1 VANLEAG
8 RRRLSAVELLILPE
22 MLNFAVEVHADRPRT
37 VVELADLL
45 PETGWIAL
53 TDETRVQ
60 AHALRMLLRGQLSQV
75 HTTDLD
81 IPIMRQV
88 HARGQ
93 EMLSHLHRSLENR
106 ERIRRAV
113 WPDAGDPELWAASEE
128 ATGEA
133 EQKAAR
139 RLGVPALAVALEARR
154 RWGRSLSAER
164 DQRVGAQA
172 PGRTDLRGLQ
182 ALRGHVSRL
191 LLAELKELGAYFQN
205 ETLAKPRDSAHPQ
218 IKPASARHRPSKSDR

>member
-1 VANLEAG
+1 MLSTAPLWG
-8 RRRLSAVELLILPE
+8 RERALCRLSA
-22 MLNFAVEVHADRPRT
+22 
-37 VVELADLL
+37 
-45 PETGWIAL
+45 
-53 TDETRVQ
+53 
-60 AHALRMLLRGQLSQV
+60 
-75 HTTDLD
+75 
-81 IPIMRQV
+81 
-88 HARGQ
+88 
-93 EMLSHLHRSLENR
+93 SLENR

-191 LLAELKELGAYFQN
+191 LLAELRDLGAYFQN
-205 ETLAKPRDSAHPQ
+205 ETLAKPRNSPRPR
-218 IKPASARHRPSKSDR
+218 IKRASARRRRPSKSDR